1 MIQTLWYNVY
11 FCNEILTSSLVP
23 VLSSLIKHEY
33 GRVKDTINN
42 MMEMKE
48 IIVGIYFYEF

>member
-11 FCNEILTSSLVP
+11 FCNEILTPLFIP

-33 GRVKDTINN
+33 GRVKDNINN
-42 MMEMKE
+42 MMEMKD

>member
-11 FCNEILTSSLVP
+11 FCNEILTSSLIP